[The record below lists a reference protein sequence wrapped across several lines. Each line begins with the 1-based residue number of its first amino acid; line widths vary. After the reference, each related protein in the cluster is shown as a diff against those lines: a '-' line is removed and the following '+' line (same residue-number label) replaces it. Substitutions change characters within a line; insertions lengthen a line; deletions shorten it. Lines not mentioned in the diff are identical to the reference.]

1 MRLLL
6 ADAVKKPLNGE
17 DGASEDVDP
26 EEGHEETYP
35 HHDGSRLEL
44 TSEEAMFRYLSP
56 LSRWV
61 FA

>member
-26 EEGHEETYP
+26 EEGHEDNPNHFTMGHAKDSPRERP
-35 HHDGSRLEL
+35 
-44 TSEEAMFRYLSP
+44 RYDALNP
-56 LSRWV
+56 TQRVLV
-61 FA
+61 